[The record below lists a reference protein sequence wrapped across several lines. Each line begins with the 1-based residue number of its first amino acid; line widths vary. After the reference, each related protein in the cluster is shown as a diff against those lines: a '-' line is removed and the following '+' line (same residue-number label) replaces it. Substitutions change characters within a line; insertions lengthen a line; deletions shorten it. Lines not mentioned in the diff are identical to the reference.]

1 MPQPWQAVAQRLSSI
16 EVYLAR
22 DVAGFHLLPS
32 GLAYHV
38 PSSTRF
44 HSGARRSG
52 CVSDQSTVA
61 KHRRLAR
68 SNKEHDTP
76 TPTGRRKSFGDCLL
90 KAICKRSFRK
100 SCDDNILSYVI
111 SIFMKAVG
119 RTLDMPGSAVQDV
132 GAWRLYCSRLC
143 IRYVAPSSESVSS
156 QAYHA
161 VSPTETAIV

>member
-1 MPQPWQAVAQRLSSI
+1 MRKDI
-16 EVYLAR
+16 
-22 DVAGFHLLPS
+22 H
-32 GLAYHV
+32 
-38 PSSTRF
+38 
-44 HSGARRSG
+44 
-52 CVSDQSTVA
+52 
-61 KHRRLAR
+61 R
-68 SNKEHDTP
+68 SNMIIARNLINCNSKLKFTSRGTSPGFTNPDWSQ
-76 TPTGRRKSFGDCLL
+76 KSFGDCLL

-161 VSPTETAIV
+161 VSPTETAIT